1 MPLHNNNDAQP
12 AKYAL
17 ICDDHPVVGRG
28 LMELLK
34 SHPEIALCAY
44 TASKQECLDYLE
56 AHAAPALVIVDFWL
70 MGEPSSALVRALKQ
84 KGLVVL
90 VISADDD
97 PMIQQ
102 KSQDWGAD
110 GFISKQASPSVLIE
124 AVTCLINGLG
134 WFMPTPEADLQ
145 RRADQRHRIPVSAR
159 ELGLTPRQGDTL
171 ALILEGYP
179 NKKIADQLFVSE
191 ATVKEHITGIFQRL
205 AVRSRV
211 ELIAQFKNRRIE

>member
-1 MPLHNNNDAQP
+1 MPFQYNN
-12 AKYAL
+12 AKQTSYAL

-34 SHPEIALCAY
+34 NHPDIASCAY
-44 TASKQECLDYLE
+44 TANKQECLDYLE
-56 AHAAPALVIVDFWL
+56 ANAQPALVIVDFWL

-84 KGLVVL
+84 KSLVVL
-90 VISADDD
+90 IISADDD

-102 KSQDWGAD
+102 KSQEWGAD
-110 GFISKQASPSVLIE
+110 GFISKQASPSVVIE
-124 AVTCLINGLG
+124 AVTCLIKGLG
-134 WFMPTPEADLQ
+134 WFMPVPAADSLA
-145 RRADQRHRIPVSAR
+145 RADQRHRIPVSAR
-159 ELGLTPRQGDTL
+159 ELGLTPRQGDIL

-179 NKKIADQLFVSE
+179 NRKIADQLFVSE
-191 ATVKEHITGIFQRL
+191 STVKEHITGMFQRL